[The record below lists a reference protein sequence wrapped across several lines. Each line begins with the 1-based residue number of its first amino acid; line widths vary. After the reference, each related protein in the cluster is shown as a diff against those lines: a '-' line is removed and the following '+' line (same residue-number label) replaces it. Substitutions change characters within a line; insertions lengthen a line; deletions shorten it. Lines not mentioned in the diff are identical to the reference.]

1 MKGERLRRKRVRYG
15 APVGWHRARILIL
28 GVPVAVSLGLAAPA
42 AAGESRSDKAILKA
56 GVITKEDVPADW
68 TSKRGETGG
77 RALRG
82 ISECKKIN
90 AAVEAAKKK
99 EPRARSREFQDPV
112 SQGTTSAENAVYA
125 FKDESA
131 ATRFMATYQGTDAD
145 ACFDK
150 AAAKVASEQPTAE
163 TPSVAPITDLQ
174 GVGDEAIGYEIV
186 VTFAQDDQSFT
197 LYLDIVAVRVGRTVL
212 GFNFS
217 NIGSRITQGPDIV
230 NAVVDR
236 VAAVEA

>member
-1 MKGERLRRKRVRYG
+1 VPETVRYG
-15 APVGWHRARILIL
+15 APVGWQRVRILIL
-28 GVPVAVSLGLAAPA
+28 GVPVVVSLALAAPA
-42 AAGESRSDKAILKA
+42 GAGESKSDKVILKA
-56 GVITKEDVPADW
+56 GVITKDDVPADW
-68 TSKRGETGG
+68 TSKKGETSG

-90 AAVEAAKKK
+90 TAVEAAKKK
-99 EPRARSREFQDPV
+99 EPRARSRDFRDPV

-125 FKDESA
+125 FKDDNA
-131 ATRFMATYQGTDAD
+131 ATRFMANYQGPDAD

-163 TPSVAPITDLQ
+163 APSVAPITDLQ

-186 VTFAQDDQSFT
+186 VAFAQGGQSFT
-197 LYLDIVAVRVGRTVL
+197 LYLDIVAVRVGRAVL

-217 NIGSRITQGPDIV
+217 NVGSRITQGPEIV

-236 VAAVEA
+236 VAAAQA

>member
-1 MKGERLRRKRVRYG
+1 
-15 APVGWHRARILIL
+15 VGWHRKRILVL
-28 GVPVAVSLGLAAPA
+28 GVPVAVSLGLASPA
-42 AAGESRSDKAILKA
+42 VAGESESDKAILEA
-56 GVITKEDVPADW
+56 GVITRDDVPAAW
-68 TSKRGETGG
+68 RSERGGSSG

-82 ISECKKIN
+82 IRECRKIN
-90 AAVEAAKKK
+90 SAVESARKK

-125 FKDESA
+125 FKNDNA
-131 ATRFMATYQGTDAD
+131 ATRFIATYQGSDAD

-150 AAAKVASEQPTAE
+150 AAAKVASEQPTAD

-186 VTFAQDDQSFT
+186 VTFSQSGQSFT
-197 LYLDIVAVRVGRTVL
+197 LYLDIVAVRVGRAVL

-217 NIGSRITQGPDIV
+217 NIGSRITEGPDIV
-230 NAVVDR
+230 NAVVER
-236 VAAVEA
+236 VSTAEA

>member
-1 MKGERLRRKRVRYG
+1 
-15 APVGWHRARILIL
+15 VGWHRKRILVL
-28 GVPVAVSLGLAAPA
+28 GVPVAVSLGLASPA
-42 AAGESRSDKAILKA
+42 VAGESESDKAILEA
-56 GVITKEDVPADW
+56 GVITRDDVPAAW
-68 TSKRGETGG
+68 TSERGGSSG

-82 ISECKKIN
+82 IRECRKIN
-90 AAVEAAKKK
+90 SAVESARKK

-125 FKDESA
+125 FKNDNA
-131 ATRFMATYQGTDAD
+131 ATRFIATYQGSDAD

-150 AAAKVASEQPTAE
+150 AAAKVASEQPTAD

-186 VTFAQDDQSFT
+186 VTFSQSGQSFT
-197 LYLDIVAVRVGRTVL
+197 LYLDIVAVRVGRAVL

-217 NIGSRITQGPDIV
+217 NIGSRITEGPDIV
-230 NAVVDR
+230 NAVVER
-236 VAAVEA
+236 VSTAQA

>member
-1 MKGERLRRKRVRYG
+1 MLLRRLG
-15 APVGWHRARILIL
+15 ILVL
-28 GVPVAVSLGLAAPA
+28 GVPLAASFVLASPA
-42 AAGESRSDKAILKA
+42 GAGESRSDKAILKA
-56 GVITKEDVPADW
+56 GVITRDDVPVDW
-68 TSKRGETGG
+68 TSERGESSG

-90 AAVEAAKKK
+90 TAVETARKK

-125 FKDESA
+125 FKNDNA
-131 ATRFMATYQGTDAD
+131 ATRFIATYQGTDAD

-150 AAAKVASEQPTAE
+150 AAAKVASEQPTADE
-163 TPSVAPITDLQ
+163 PSVAPITDLQ
-174 GVGDEAIGYEIV
+174 GVGDEAVGYEIV
-186 VTFAQDDQSFT
+186 VTFSQSGQSFT
-197 LYLDIVAVRVGRTVL
+197 LYLDIVAVRVGRAVL

-230 NAVVDR
+230 NAVVER
-236 VAAVEA
+236 VATVQA

>member
-1 MKGERLRRKRVRYG
+1 M
-15 APVGWHRARILIL
+15 RILVL
-28 GVPVAVSLGLAAPA
+28 GVPIAVSLGLAAPA

-56 GVITKEDVPADW
+56 GVITRDDVPSDW
-68 TSKRGETGG
+68 TSERGGSSG

-90 AAVEAAKKK
+90 AAVENAKKK

-125 FKDESA
+125 FKDENA
-131 ATRFMATYQGTDAD
+131 ATRFIANYQGSDAD

-174 GVGDEAIGYEIV
+174 GVGDEAVGYEIV
-186 VTFAQDDQSFT
+186 VTFSQSGQSFT
-197 LYLDIVAVRVGRTVL
+197 LYLDIVAVRVGRAVL

-217 NIGSRITQGPDIV
+217 NIGSRITEGPDVV
-230 NAVVDR
+230 NAVVAR
-236 VAAVEA
+236 VTAAQA

>member
-1 MKGERLRRKRVRYG
+1 
-15 APVGWHRARILIL
+15 VGWHRKRILVL
-28 GVPVAVSLGLAAPA
+28 GVPVAVSLGLASPA
-42 AAGESRSDKAILKA
+42 VAGESESDKAILEA
-56 GVITKEDVPADW
+56 GVITSDDVPAAW
-68 TSKRGETGG
+68 TSERGGSSG

-82 ISECKKIN
+82 IRECRKIN
-90 AAVEAAKKK
+90 SAVESARKK

-125 FKDESA
+125 FKNDNA
-131 ATRFMATYQGTDAD
+131 ATRFIATYQGSDAD

-150 AAAKVASEQPTAE
+150 AAAKVASEQPTAD

-186 VTFAQDDQSFT
+186 VTFSQSGQSFT
-197 LYLDIVAVRVGRTVL
+197 LYLDIVAVRVGRAVL

-217 NIGSRITQGPDIV
+217 NIGSRITEGPDIV
-230 NAVVDR
+230 NAVVER
-236 VAAVEA
+236 VSTAEA